1 MTEQEKYLTYLQTI
15 KGPFQKLC
23 RIRFL
28 NPDGSTAFFVDNNT
42 RDKYSGAF
50 ISDGSLT
57 VNLQNGVR
65 RTASV
70 KLANSDGTFDREVKA
85 LLKITEVLECKNLLI
100 ITRDTER
107 TVEINDKTIE
117 VIPVWKWLL
126 MLNHGQ
132 NDKT

>member
-1 MTEQEKYLTYLQTI
+1 M
-15 KGPFQKLC
+15 
-23 RIRFL
+23 
-28 NPDGSTAFFVDNNT
+28 
-42 RDKYSGAF
+42 
-50 ISDGSLT
+50 
-57 VNLQNGVR
+57 
-65 RTASV
+65 
-70 KLANSDGTFDREVKA
+70 
-85 LLKITEVLECKNLLI
+85 LKITEVLECKNLLI